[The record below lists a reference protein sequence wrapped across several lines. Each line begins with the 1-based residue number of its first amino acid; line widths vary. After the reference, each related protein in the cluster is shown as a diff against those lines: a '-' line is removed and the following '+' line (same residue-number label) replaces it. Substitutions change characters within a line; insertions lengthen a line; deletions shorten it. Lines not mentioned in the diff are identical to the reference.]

1 MFQKLENSWQLVKA
15 SAAVLKADK
24 ELVVLPA
31 ISAVALI
38 LVSASFAVPAFFFG
52 NALSLENVDAFA
64 YIGLFLFYFVQYSV
78 IFFFNA
84 ALVGAAL
91 IRLEGGDPTVADGL
105 RIAWNRIGAILGY
118 AAIASTVGLVL
129 QVVKERS
136 NTLGSIVTSIVGV
149 AWSVMTFLVVPV
161 LVTRDIS
168 PVGAIKESASILKKT
183 WGEQIVGNSGVG
195 LAFTMFHILW
205 TILMIPCFILAASSG
220 IGVAI
225 AAVVVV
231 AVLGYLSLALLGA
244 TLSGIYSA
252 ALYRF
257 AITGESTVFEEGRL
271 QRAFSPKS

>member
-1 MFQKLENSWQLVKA
+1 MFEKFANSWQLVKA

-24 ELVVLPA
+24 ELVLLPA
-31 ISAVALI
+31 ISGLALV
-38 LVSASFAVPAFFFG
+38 LVSLSFVVPTFMFG
-52 NALSLENVDAFA
+52 GSFSLENADLAI
-64 YIGLFLFYFVQYSV
+64 YLGLFAFYFVQYAV

-91 IRLEGGDPTVADGL
+91 IRLEGGDPTVGDGL

-129 QVVKERS
+129 QAVKERS
-136 NTLGSIVTSIVGV
+136 NTLGSIITSLVGV

-161 LVTRDIS
+161 LVTRDVGPI
-168 PVGAIKESASILKKT
+168 GAIQESARILKKT

-205 TILMIPCFILAASSG
+205 TILMVPCFFFAAGSG
-220 IGVAI
+220 IGVAVPI
-225 AAVVVV
+225 VVVV
-231 AVLGYLSLALLGA
+231 AVLGYLTLALLGA

-257 AITGESTVFEEGRL
+257 AVSGESTVFDEGRL
-271 QRAFSPKS
+271 QHAFAAKS